1 MKKTPIILLA
11 LLTAAMIML
20 SCSEDDPDDTLG
32 NEDQQ
37 QLELTTAGTTVE
49 TGSTVLFEVTAG
61 GQSVSDAD
69 LYIDGERTA
78 GYQHVFDETGT
89 KTVQARKTGYKD
101 SAPLTITIEEKPA
114 DVDIYVLGE
123 EGTSLNDYRPL
134 YWKNG
139 EAAAFNHEA
148 LGSMMYYSMA
158 VVNDKIHVAGERIYS
173 SSRAAAFYWADD
185 IHEELTGSDGYA
197 RAFDICVTDGDVYVG
212 GIKKESRSV
221 ISVVYWKNGELV
233 TVASGALGS
242 TDGGPIVVK
251 GDDVYMAGI
260 LDGAPMYWKNGTG
273 IPLEGGPGQVT
284 SMAVTENG
292 DVYVAGYA
300 YGGPTIAQYWKN
312 GERVVLGA
320 GEKNSEA
327 NAIYIENNDVYVA
340 GWEQIPRSSGTG
352 TVAVARYWKNGEA
365 TDLTDASYR
374 AEANSI
380 FVLDGE
386 VYVAGVEYMEQRSAT
401 YWKNGEAVRLSD
413 QEFNGYAGDIV
424 VVKKTGN

>member
-1 MKKTPIILLA
+1 MA

-114 DVDIYVLGE
+114 DVDIYVLGQ
-123 EGTSLNDYRPL
+123 EGTSGLHDYRPL

-139 EAAAFNHEA
+139 EAVAFSHETP
-148 LGSMMYYSMA
+148 GSMIYYSMDVA
-158 VVNDKIHVAGERIYS
+158 NDNIYAAGERIYS

-185 IHEELTGSDGYA
+185 SHEELTGSDGYA
-197 RAFDICVTDGDVYVG
+197 KALDICVTNGDVYTG
-212 GIKKESRSV
+212 GIKNESGSV
-221 ISVVYWKNGELV
+221 ISVVYWKNGEPV
-233 TVASGALGS
+233 TVASGAVGA
-242 TDGGPIVVK
+242 TAGGPIAVK
-251 GDDVYMAGI
+251 GNDVYMAGM
-260 LDGAPMYWKNGTG
+260 LDGALMYWKNGTG
-273 IPLEGGPGQVT
+273 VSLQGGPGEVT
-284 SMAVTENG
+284 SINVTDNG
-292 DVYVAGYA
+292 DVYISGYEWK
-300 YGGPTIAQYWKN
+300 GNKTIAKYWKN
-312 GERVVLGA
+312 GESIVLGT
-320 GEKNSEA
+320 GDQESEA
-327 NAIYIENNDVYVA
+327 RDIFIEDNDVYVT
-340 GWEQIPRSSGTG
+340 GWEKIRRPSGSGT
-352 TVAVARYWKNGEA
+352 VSVARYWKNGEA
-365 TDLTDASYR
+365 TDLTDGSYR

-401 YWKNGEAVRLSD
+401 YWKNGETVRLSD